1 MTRMERE
8 YYEKTWNMLW
18 KHNHP
23 EEKQKEPCDEQAK
36 HEEYEKS

>member
-1 MTRMERE
+1 MERE

-23 EEKQKEPCDEQAK
+23 DEQDDEPCDEQAK
-36 HEEYEKS
+36 QKEYQES